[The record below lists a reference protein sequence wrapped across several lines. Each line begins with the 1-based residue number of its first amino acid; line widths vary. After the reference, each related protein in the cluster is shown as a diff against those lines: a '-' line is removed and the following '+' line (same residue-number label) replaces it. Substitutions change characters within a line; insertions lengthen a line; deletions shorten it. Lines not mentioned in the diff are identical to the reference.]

1 MLNISNKLYKRTAI
15 FLILAGLF
23 VVAGLVIS
31 NGTDDFVVLT
41 AIGETNTEST
51 VSEDFQ
57 YLERANRAFIDLVA
71 KTRPSIVQIN
81 YKSQDKKDQNR

>member
-31 NGTDDFVVLT
+31 NGTDEFVVLT
-41 AIGETNTEST
+41 AIGETNTE
-51 VSEDFQ
+51 
-57 YLERANRAFIDLVA
+57 
-71 KTRPSIVQIN
+71 
-81 YKSQDKKDQNR
+81 